1 MKVKIKICGVNDEA
15 SAKASYKAD
24 FIGFVFYQKSPR
36 FVTAI
41 KAKRLS
47 KFLKKNQ
54 KIVGL
59 FVDADLNLV
68 EHIVEYVGLDYIQF
82 HGKETAAYIEKI
94 KKKVKKPIIKAIP
107 VNSLKDINY
116 SKKIETI
123 CDIIL
128 FDTKQEKTSLSGG
141 SGISFD
147 WELLK
152 NYNSKKDWI
161 LAGGLNIKNIKKA
174 LEKTNAPIL
183 DVSSGVEKELG
194 VKCSNKIKKLI
205 DYVKGI

>member
-1 MKVKIKICGVNDEA
+1 M
-15 SAKASYKAD
+15 
-24 FIGFVFYQKSPR
+24 
-36 FVTAI
+36 
-41 KAKRLS
+41 
-47 KFLKKNQ
+47 
-54 KIVGL
+54 
-59 FVDADLNLV
+59 
-68 EHIVEYVGLDYIQF
+68 
-82 HGKETAAYIEKI
+82 
-94 KKKVKKPIIKAIP
+94 
-107 VNSLKDINY
+107 KDINY

-128 FDTKQEKTSLSGG
+128 FDTKQEKTNLSGG

-147 WELLK
+147 WGLLK

-205 DYVKGI
+205 DYVKEI

>member
-1 MKVKIKICGVNDEA
+1 MLRIW
-15 SAKASYKAD
+15 S
-24 FIGFVFYQKSPR
+24 
-36 FVTAI
+36 
-41 KAKRLS
+41 
-47 KFLKKNQ
+47 FLKKNQ

-116 SKKIETI
+116 SKKIENI

-128 FDTKQEKTSLSGG
+128 FDTKQEKTNLSGG

-205 DYVKGI
+205 DYVKEI